1 MKQTGVFVGAF
12 LLATGAIFLL
22 RNTGLVQIDLDAAG
36 QYWAIVLILLG
47 ASFLLQN
54 LLVKSLL
61 TGGAAVFLAAI
72 IWSSILNFQ
81 PFAILEEKFDK
92 ASASSPPKTFA
103 LPFDGAAQRAKLN
116 IHAMIGTFAIED
128 TTADLAVVET
138 NSPFGYVLERERFA
152 DYDLLTLRPER
163 QKAKRVIS
171 RGGGSTTLKLNA
183 APTWEL
189 DLNIAAAS
197 ADLDLSKF
205 KIERLNID
213 AGASSVELRLGNLA
227 DKLEV
232 TVDAGA
238 ASLNIEVPKD
248 VGCEIRH
255 SDGLGS
261 AEFEGFVPKDEASRA
276 ETSDSSEKKVYFK
289 GLMKGNAYRTENFD
303 RSAKRIYINLDSGV
317 SSVKVRRY

>member
-22 RNTGLVQIDLDAAG
+22 RNVGLVQIDIGTAG
-36 QYWAIVLILLG
+36 RYWAIILIMLG

-61 TGGAAVFLAAI
+61 TGGAAIFLAAI

-81 PFAILEEKFDK
+81 PFEILEEKFDK
-92 ASASSPPKTFA
+92 ASAGSPPKTFA
-103 LPFDGAAQRAKLN
+103 IPFDGAAQRAKLN
-116 IHAMIGTFAIED
+116 IHAMMGAFAIED
-128 TTADLAVVET
+128 ATADLAIVET
-138 NSPFGYVLERERFA
+138 NSPLGYVLERERFA
-152 DYDLLTLRPER
+152 DYDLLTLKPER

-205 KIERLNID
+205 KVEKLNID
-213 AGASSVELRLGNLA
+213 AGASSIDLRLGNLA
-227 DKLEV
+227 DKLDV

-238 ASLNIEVPKD
+238 ASLNIEIPKD

-261 AEFEGFVPKDEASRA
+261 AEFEGFVLKDKASRA
-276 ETSDSSEKKVYFK
+276 EQSDSSEKKIFFK
-289 GLMKGNAYRTENFD
+289 GWLRGNAYRTENFD
-303 RSAKRIYINLDSGV
+303 RSAKKIYINLDSGV
-317 SSVKVRRY
+317 SSVNVRRY